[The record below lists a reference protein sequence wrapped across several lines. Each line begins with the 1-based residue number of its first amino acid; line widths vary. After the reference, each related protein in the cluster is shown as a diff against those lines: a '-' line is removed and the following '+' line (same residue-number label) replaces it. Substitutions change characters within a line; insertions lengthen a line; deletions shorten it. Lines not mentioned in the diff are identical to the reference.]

1 LAGGTRPVLATGN
14 HDADEADRSE
24 RGGVWVVVGAV
35 SQPGNSERDWRCAK
49 PAFLCSFGEEENRV
63 L

>member
-1 LAGGTRPVLATGN
+1 VLATGN

-24 RGGVWVVVGAV
+24 RGGVWVIVGAV